1 MIKKELLILYG
12 AQKKTYSKAEIIF
25 NVNDIARYF
34 YQIEIREVK
43 IFNQNKNGKEFIQ
56 SILSKNR
63 IFGEVA
69 LLGDFNYPTSAI
81 TTCKT
86 VVWRLA
92 KNNFF
97 SMLNHNQE
105 IHLLI
110 SKNLAQSLHYKSMI
124 ANQISNQKAEQ
135 RIITLLQYLK
145 QSVYKIDSSKQYK
158 VEFSRQQIADLTGLR
173 VETVIRAI
181 KKLEQSNKIEIINHK
196 LFF

>member
-1 MIKKELLILYG
+1 
-12 AQKKTYSKAEIIF
+12 
-25 NVNDIARYF
+25 
-34 YQIEIREVK
+34 
-43 IFNQNKNGKEFIQ
+43 
-56 SILSKNR
+56 
-63 IFGEVA
+63 
-69 LLGDFNYPTSAI
+69 
-81 TTCKT
+81 
-86 VVWRLA
+86 
-92 KNNFF
+92 
-97 SMLNHNQE
+97 MLNHNQE

-158 VEFSRQQIADLTGLR
+158 VELSRQQIADLTGLR